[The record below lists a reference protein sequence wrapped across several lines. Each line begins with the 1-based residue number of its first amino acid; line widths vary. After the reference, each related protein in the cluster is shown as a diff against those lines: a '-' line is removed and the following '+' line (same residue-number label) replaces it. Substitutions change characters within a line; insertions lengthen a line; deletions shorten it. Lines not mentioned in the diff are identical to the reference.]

1 MTPWRV
7 ALGAVI
13 VAAVAIVAWP
23 TRHHPTPQPRAAHR
37 VVIERKVVAPRVYS
51 RSRTSVPILMYHVIA
66 TPPAGADYP
75 GLYVTPS
82 ELAGQ
87 VDALARAGFHA
98 VTLDRMRA
106 GWLGRAELPAHPIV
120 ISFDNGYRTQYTEAL
135 PILRRHGWVADENI
149 QLSGLPPSQGGLTRR
164 QVRELVAAGWE
175 LDTQGWSHADL
186 PTLDTASLRFQI
198 GAARRRLR
206 RAYGVRADWFCYPSR
221 GATTRQ
227 CSPRCTRPASW
238 VRRPSCRAGR
248 ARTAVPMSYRGCVC
262 SAVRARRSFLRR
274 SAQPG
279 RTRRRRRPTRGT
291 RAGARS
297 APPAGRSR
305 PSAPRPGRRPGRR
318 PGSPRPGAPRSS

>member
-206 RAYGVRADWFCYPSR
+206 RAYGVRADWFCYPSGR
-221 GATTRQ
+221 YDPAVLTEVHAAGFVGATTVVPGWA
-227 CSPRCTRPASW
+227 SPDSSPYELPRLRVLGGTSPAQLLTQI
-238 VRRPSCRAGR
+238 RA
-248 ARTAVPMSYRGCVC
+248 ARTD
-262 SAVRARRSFLRR
+262 
-274 SAQPG
+274 
-279 RTRRRRRPTRGT
+279 
-291 RAGARS
+291 
-297 APPAGRSR
+297 APP
-305 PSAPRPGRRPGRR
+305 PS
-318 PGSPRPGAPRSS
+318 SY